1 MPSRPLRF
9 RLSCAE
15 EVYVSQRTQRLADQ
29 IQREIATLIRQE
41 IKDPRIGMVTV
52 SSVKV
57 SPDMGY
63 ADIYVTV
70 MGSTLDDTAES
81 RKESLGVLNAAAGFL
96 RGEVGR
102 AIKTRITPRLR
113 FHYDE
118 ITARG
123 NRMATLIHQAV
134 SEDQDRAAGRA
145 DDIGDAANDPVSRD

>member
-1 MPSRPLRF
+1 MHSRPLRF
-9 RLSCAE
+9 RRSCAE
-15 EVYVSQRTQRLADQ
+15 EVYVRQRTQRVADQ

-102 AIKTRITPRLR
+102 AITTRFTP
-113 FHYDE
+113 
-118 ITARG
+118 
-123 NRMATLIHQAV
+123 
-134 SEDQDRAAGRA
+134 
-145 DDIGDAANDPVSRD
+145 